1 MPDFDPNTIL
11 VTPVDDI
18 IQQMAQ
24 SVASAQLAL
33 DQATLAAQKALQEQ
47 PEYQELRA
55 LGYQPSWY
63 TIPEATFELKLAFYI
78 EDTAEEVEGQEKGG
92 LFRRIFGTTH
102 NATYQNTQS
111 FQAEGASTLKVRIVP
126 VPPSQL
132 TAPPTGD

>member
-11 VTPVDDI
+11 VTPVGDI

-24 SVASAQLAL
+24 SVANAQLAL

-47 PEYQELRA
+47 PEYQGLRA

-78 EDTAEEVEGQEKGG
+78 EDTSGEAGGEEKGG

-126 VPPSQL
+126 VPPSQI
-132 TAPPTGD
+132 PPTTTGE

>member
-11 VTPVDDI
+11 VAPVDDI

-24 SVASAQLAL
+24 SVANAQLAL
-33 DQATLAAQKALQEQ
+33 DQATLAAQKALQERA
-47 PEYQELRA
+47 EYQELRA

-78 EDTAEEVEGQEKGG
+78 EDATGEAGGEAKGG
-92 LFRRIFGTTH
+92 LLRRIFGTTH
-102 NATYQNTQS
+102 NANYQNTQS

-126 VPPSQL
+126 VPPSQVII
-132 TAPPTGD
+132 PSTGE